1 MFVLVDVRA
10 TGMSGDEFALHL
22 LEEEDVAVTPTDHF
36 GPSGAG
42 HVRVSL
48 GAEDERLAEA
58 GRRIAAFAGR
68 LRVAD

>member
-1 MFVLVDVRA
+1 
-10 TGMSGDEFALHL
+10 
-22 LEEEDVAVTPTDHF
+22 
-36 GPSGAG
+36 
-42 HVRVSL
+42 VRVSL